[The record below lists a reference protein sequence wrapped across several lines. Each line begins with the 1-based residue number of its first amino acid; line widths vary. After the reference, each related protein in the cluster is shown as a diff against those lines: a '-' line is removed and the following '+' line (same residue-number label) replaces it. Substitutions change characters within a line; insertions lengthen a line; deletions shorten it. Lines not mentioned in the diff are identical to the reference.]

1 MRDESKESQRE
12 EGTAKAWLPMRK
24 SLALGAHSYNCFRFP
39 DLPERG
45 MKKRGKVLRDPRT
58 GPGLLM
64 IEGRQYRFC
73 LDGVWKSEI
82 PPKPGLT
89 VDVKLDQAGRILAIT
104 AVSDTQ
110 LAEEQAER
118 SVDAT
123 KMAGAKILRKIAAKC
138 GMPNLLRR

>member
-1 MRDESKESQRE
+1 
-12 EGTAKAWLPMRK
+12 
-24 SLALGAHSYNCFRFP
+24 
-39 DLPERG
+39 
-45 MKKRGKVLRDPRT
+45 
-58 GPGLLM
+58 M
-64 IEGRQYRFC
+64 IEGRQHWFS
-73 LDGVWKSEI
+73 LEGVWQSEM
-82 PPKPGLT
+82 PPRPGLA

-123 KMAGAKILRKIAAKC
+123 KAAGVKILRRIAAKC

>member
-12 EGTAKAWLPMRK
+12 EGTAKAWLPMRT
-24 SLALGAHSYNCFRFP
+24 SLVLGAHSYNCFRFP

-45 MKKRGKVLRDPRT
+45 MKKRGKVLRDPRA

-104 AVSDTQ
+104 SVSDSH
-110 LAEEQAER
+110 LAEDKRE
-118 SVDAT
+118 
-123 KMAGAKILRKIAAKC
+123 GCAKRAK
-138 GMPNLLRR
+138 